1 MKFCTKCNTN
11 VLDYE
16 ADAVPLDELQTLF
29 AIVIRCTNCDNLIQ
43 FKQIRHEENTNNTN
57 STATEHTRVHVH
69 VHR

>member
-1 MKFCTKCNTN
+1 MKFCNKCNTN

-29 AIVIRCTNCDNLIQ
+29 AIVIRCSICNNLIQ
-43 FKQIRHEENTNNTN
+43 FKQIQHEENPINTN
-57 STATEHTRVHVH
+57 STATQHTGVHVY